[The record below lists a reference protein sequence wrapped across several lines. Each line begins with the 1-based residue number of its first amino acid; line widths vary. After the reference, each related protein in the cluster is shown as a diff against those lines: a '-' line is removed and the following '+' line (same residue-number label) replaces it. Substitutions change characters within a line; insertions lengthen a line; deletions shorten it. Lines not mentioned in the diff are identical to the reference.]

1 VTLSPAWPKRLLYF
15 THRAAWPLNTG
26 AKLRNYYLAHGLAK
40 HTKVTFLAFE
50 DDSGDY
56 LSSESLDAKA
66 EFAKPL
72 ERVVTLVR
80 GKAYTPGRVLRGV
93 FGEHPI
99 SVENYTT
106 REMTD
111 TVTRLCDEMNF
122 DAVQVEGVHL
132 AACIPALR
140 AARSKPVLV
149 CDWHNIESEVQR
161 RYGENTKKPHIKL
174 AAYLFAKRLAAY
186 EPRFARK
193 FDAHVT
199 VSERDR
205 QMLQDLVP
213 EAKVYAVDNG
223 VDVGF
228 FDPVRRDNEAR
239 PGSAGRLV
247 FVGSMDYHANV
258 DAAREFAL
266 GPWPRIR
273 ERHPGFTFT
282 VVGRNPSA
290 DVLALAKLPGVEVT
304 GSVRD
309 VRPYYVGAV
318 AAVVPLRIGG
328 GSRLKILEA
337 MAAGV
342 PVVSTELGAEGIP
355 TDGEHMLTVPT
366 VDALAEGVLALASD
380 PAKAARMSAAGRA
393 LVERRYDWGAIG
405 ETLMGVY
412 RALAGKK
419 GL

>member
-1 VTLSPAWPKRLLYF
+1 MTLSPAWPKRLLYF
-15 THRAAWPLNTG
+15 THRASWPLNTG

-72 ERVVTLVR
+72 ERVITLVR
-80 GKAYTPGRVLRGV
+80 GKAYTPGRVFRGV

-106 REMTD
+106 TEMND
-111 TVTRLCDEMNF
+111 LVVRLCNEMDF

-132 AACIPALR
+132 AAYLPALR

-174 AAYLFAKRLAAY
+174 AAYLFAARLAAY

-223 VDVGF
+223 VDVGS
-228 FDPVRRDNEAR
+228 FDEVHRQNEES
-239 PGSAGRLV
+239 PGKAGRLV

-258 DAAREFAL
+258 DAAREFAT
-266 GPWPRIR
+266 GPWPKIR
-273 ERHPGFTFT
+273 ERHPGFTFS
-282 VVGRNPSA
+282 VVGRSPTPE
-290 DVLALAKLPGVEVT
+290 VLALAKLPGVEVT

-342 PVVSTELGAEGIP
+342 PVVSTVLGAEGIP
-355 TDGEHMLTVPT
+355 SDGDAMITRSS
-366 VDALAEGVLALASD
+366 VDGLGEAVLGLVSD
-380 PAKAARMSAAGRA
+380 PEKAARMMSAGRT
-393 LVERRYDWGAIG
+393 LVQKRYDWGAIG

-412 RALAGKK
+412 RALAEK
-419 GL
+419 